1 MTQNLEQRVIELAA
15 EQVGADPTKVTL
27 QHHFVNDL
35 NYDSLDRME
44 FAMQLEEEFELR
56 VADEDLDPVQT
67 VGDAAELVKR
77 ALTIASVPG

>member
-1 MTQNLEQRVIELAA
+1 MIQNIEQRIIELAA

-35 NYDSLDRME
+35 NYDSLGKVE

-56 VADEDLDPVQT
+56 VADDELGMVQT
-67 VGDAAELVKR
+67 VGDAVELVKR
-77 ALTIASVPG
+77 TLTAASAAA

>member
-15 EQVGADPTKVTL
+15 EQAGVDTTKVTL
-27 QHHFVNDL
+27 KHHFVDDL
-35 NYDSLDRME
+35 NYDSLDKVE

-56 VADEDLDPVQT
+56 VADDELDTVQT

-77 ALTIASVPG
+77 ALTAASAA

>member
-1 MTQNLEQRVIELAA
+1 
-15 EQVGADPTKVTL
+15 
-27 QHHFVNDL
+27 
-35 NYDSLDRME
+35 
-44 FAMQLEEEFELR
+44 MQLEEEFELR